1 MRRTRALA
9 VVAVLAAAG
18 LLLAGVALAQDRM
31 PKLPQAFTF
40 AQTGD
45 SPGKVTF
52 NHASHVDDT
61 APSCTACHPM
71 LFKILKAGATPDGRK
86 ITHDAMTKGQAC
98 GACHNGKKSF
108 GFDDC
113 TLCHRSQ

>member
-1 MRRTRALA
+1 MRSLRLNAAL
-9 VVAVLAAAG
+9 VAVTLVC
-18 LLLAGVALAQDRM
+18 LLASAAALAQGRL

-52 NHASHVDDT
+52 NHATHVDENT
-61 APSCTACHPM
+61 PGCTACHPR
-71 LFKILKAGATPDGRK
+71 LFKILTAGAAADGK
-86 ITHDAMTKGQAC
+86 PITHDGMKQARAC
-98 GACHNGKKSF
+98 GACHNGKKAF

-113 TLCHRSQ
+113 TMCHRM

>member
-1 MRRTRALA
+1 MRSLRFGTAL
-9 VVAVLAAAG
+9 VEVTLVCLLAAA
-18 LLLAGVALAQDRM
+18 AAIAQGRL

-40 AQTGD
+40 TQAGD

-52 NHASHVDDT
+52 NHSSHVDDN
-61 APSCTACHPM
+61 APGCTPCHPR
-71 LFKILKAGATPDGRK
+71 LFKILKAGTAADGKK
-86 ITHDAMTKGQAC
+86 ISHDAMKQGRSC

-113 TLCHRSQ
+113 TTCHRS